1 LNKKIQ
7 TVGIF
12 LASVGLMSGCASFAL
27 ADNIPGSFDAPWAYY
42 STDMSPIE
50 VNFAAFF
57 YDGVNNRNMTGHF
70 DPVTKNFV
78 EGSAVATAIIPRAYI
93 TAFQPY
99 SSNRTPIPGFQ
110 FDTLPDNI
118 VGHDL
123 IITMTYPKGLP
134 YSIVYETWP
143 DHKPDMGLF
152 GMGVGA
158 SKLAS
163 KKEQARALFMQA
175 TVFATPLN
183 DARKS
188 MLFDPKFTIGAG
200 KRIEDREGFQDYL
213 QPPSSWESYF
223 DNGADEIRKIDC
235 VDPTER
241 ALPDNFC
248 SYTFPLNS
256 KLVAKLDF
264 IDFRLNG
271 GREFARDRI
280 RAFKKVMCPVFHC
293 DEKALRAAEVKGGTQ

>member
-1 LNKKIQ
+1 
-7 TVGIF
+7 
-12 LASVGLMSGCASFAL
+12 MSGVALFAF
-27 ADNIPGSFDAPWAYY
+27 AENVPGSFNAPWAYY
-42 STDMSPIE
+42 STDMNPVEIS
-50 VNFAAFF
+50 FASFF
-57 YDGVNNRNMTGHF
+57 YDSVNNKNITGHL

-78 EGSAVATAIIPRAYI
+78 EGSPIATAVIPRAYI

-110 FDTLPDNI
+110 FDTLPDKI
-118 VGHDL
+118 IGHDL
-123 IITMTYPKGLP
+123 TITMTYPKGLP
-134 YSIVYETWP
+134 YSIVYEAWP
-143 DHKPDMGLF
+143 EHKPDMSLPGL
-152 GMGVGA
+152 GLGA
-158 SKLAS
+158 SKLTD
-163 KKEQARALFMQA
+163 KKQQMRVLFIQARI
-175 TVFATPLN
+175 FAMAFD
-183 DARKS
+183 DARTS
-188 MLFDPKFTIGAG
+188 LLFDPKFNIGAG

-223 DNGADEIRKIDC
+223 DNGADEIRQVDC
-235 VDPTER
+235 IATTER
-241 ALPDNFC
+241 ALPDHFC
-248 SYTFPLNS
+248 SYSFPLNS